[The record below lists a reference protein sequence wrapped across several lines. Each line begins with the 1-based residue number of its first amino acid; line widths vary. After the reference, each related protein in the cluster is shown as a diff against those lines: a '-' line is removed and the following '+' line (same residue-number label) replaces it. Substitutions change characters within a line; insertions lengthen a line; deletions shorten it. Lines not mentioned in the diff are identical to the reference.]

1 MGLGKKTAQHYDE
14 KKRHVS
20 LPRVSTAWTPSLSLL
35 HAEIPL
41 TNLEV
46 ETTLRNSFGF
56 LMFVQFAHSLPEKQ
70 IPELM
75 LWQDAMTLQHAPKA
89 YRHACLS
96 KIVRKYFTRNT
107 LPQYIDCPQE
117 LVPQSNPEISDFD
130 LLIPALKHCLSRLDN
145 EAYSK
150 FRETAFYSSYVRFLT
165 KSQAPVKLDQ
175 FNLLRCIGRGAFG
188 RVHAVTKKDTGQMY
202 ALKTLKKVQVVKQ
215 GLAEFVMR
223 EKNLL
228 AKLESPFIVNLVY
241 AFQDPGHLYM
251 CMDMMKGG
259 DLRYQLGTHGL
270 MSEETVR
277 FYGAE
282 LACGI
287 QYLHDQGYVHRDI
300 KPQNIMF
307 DQDGHMRLTD
317 MGLAIECKPGE
328 VIHGRSGTVGYM
340 SPEVVS
346 MKQGSQPADWWA
358 LGVVLY
364 EMAFGSHPFAASSK
378 EESNAKVVS
387 HEVVFPS
394 RASDELKSLL
404 RHLLTRDTSNRLGAN
419 GGIAQ
424 LKAHTFF
431 EHIDWEAMYR
441 RDIRPPFTPAERA
454 NVNGVYDFEEQ
465 LAGSDHHHTQ
475 NTHAIGNTE
484 QQKFQ
489 SFDFVNPRALQEEFF
504 RVARTYQADLFVA

>member
-317 MGLAIECKPGE
+317 MGLAEEYTEGE
-328 VIHGRSGTVGYM
+328 PVSGISGTNGFLA
-340 SPEVVS
+340 PEVLGHRGASRVS
-346 MKQGSQPADWWA
+346 DWWS
-358 LGVVLY
+358 LGIVLF
-364 EMAFGSHPFAASSK
+364 EMAFLAHPFGPPSDQTDQRIKDGTFHVPSSG
-378 EESNAKVVS
+378 
-387 HEVVFPS
+387 S
-394 RASDELKSLL
+394 RELNSLL
-404 RHLLTRDTSNRLGAN
+404 HALLHRDPSERLGRN
-419 GGIAQ
+419 GIQ
-424 LKAHTFF
+424 DLKDHPFF
-431 EHIDWEAMYR
+431 RHIDWGIIHRKERLAPFVVTEKAHV
-441 RDIRPPFTPAERA
+441 DAAHEFDDQLGGKDKAPPLKATDQVVFA
-454 NVNGVYDFEEQ
+454 Q
-465 LAGSDHHHTQ
+465 
-475 NTHAIGNTE
+475 
-484 QQKFQ
+484 
-489 SFDFVNPRALQEEFF
+489 FDFVNPRAFQEEFF
-504 RVARTYQADLFVA
+504 RVPRALQTDMTAV